1 MTSNRQGRALCHCAP
16 VCIPVCCRALSYLH
30 QQSADCAR
38 ARRCLCLRL
47 PATRAV
53 KSQFHV
59 ASRCSVQPPSNSNNS
74 AAYPQPSLG
83 PHVPLDRHPTCPSPA
98 LRPPKKRPGPSTM
111 NTPPPTHTRPHSTP
125 ASSAGTV
132 DMDAHQA
139 TQACC
144 RCCCCSCYSGHSPS
158 PLLAAAF
165 TRIAP
170 TGHNTL
176 HAQDAAAAVH
186 PSEPIHQTQTP
197 PCCCCCLT
205 Q

>member
-1 MTSNRQGRALCHCAP
+1 MPLCPCLYSCLLQGFVISASTECRLRPCTALPVPAP
-16 VCIPVCCRALSYLH
+16 AGDACCQVPVPCCIPLQCAAAIKQQQQCCLSPT
-30 QQSADCAR
+30 
-38 ARRCLCLRL
+38 L
-47 PATRAV
+47 PRP
-53 KSQFHV
+53 
-59 ASRCSVQPPSNSNNS
+59 SRS
-74 AAYPQPSLG
+74 
-83 PHVPLDRHPTCPSPA
+83 
-98 LRPPKKRPGPSTM
+98 PGPTPHMPLSRSST
-111 NTPPPTHTRPHSTP
+111 TKETPRPQHDEHPPPHTRPHSTP